1 MYCKQVFKCGKHS
14 KGQITKNT
22 DEIAFLHF
30 YSKQK
35 DTFAP
40 RDNCNKRK
48 YQNKSARYFFGWQSF
63 VRLQQ
68 NLWQQHFTVN
78 LKLGISTLFLTVP
91 KWQNSPN
98 KSVDLFVSC
107 LASQVRIP
115 KTISALFFSLYN
127 WIVIPS
133 SSALR
138 TLQVP
143 WRSKKLYPAVPTEI
157 ESIHTYRQ
165 DKFI

>member
-127 WIVIPS
+127 WIVTWKRIKNIKE
-133 SSALR
+133 A
-138 TLQVP
+138 
-143 WRSKKLYPAVPTEI
+143 EI
-157 ESIHTYRQ
+157 G
-165 DKFI
+165 